1 MVVEMNRRE
10 QASARVSCALA
21 GPAVVCR
28 RPRPVVLLILECPL
42 LSFVLHWIWAYSFFL
57 AAAFVSHLGSKTRG
71 QGERTREAD
80 GGRGRGRGAVDR
92 IHGKRCRRGWMV
104 GSHPRTTHHQGGPRL
119 RSRAINCARHC
130 RVTSTCAALVRP
142 AGCQGRPAGR
152 PPFASSAVY
161 LGTQAQARAVRP
173 ASQQTHGLP
182 RATTI

>member
-1 MVVEMNRRE
+1 MVEMNRRE

-57 AAAFVSHLGSKTRG
+57 AAAFVSHLGTKTRG

-80 GGRGRGRGAVDR
+80 GGRSRGRGAVDR